1 MFNLNIRLTLHPQK
15 MSDKRIHILDV
26 AEELFAEKGFEG
38 TSVRDIA
45 GQANVNLAMISY
57 YFGSKEKLM
66 TALVDYRAG
75 YTRGILEEVQKDVNL
90 EPFEKIDRLIDLYVE
105 KITSNSKFHCIMTT
119 HLPTLQSEEI
129 KEMMTEIKFR
139 NLETI
144 RKIIAEGQ
152 KKKIFKQVDV
162 ELTVATIMGT
172 ITHFTSSKLLYLKIY
187 KLDKSDDEGYHK
199 KVVPKLKAHL
209 KQLLRAHLD
218 INNQ

>member
-1 MFNLNIRLTLHPQK
+1 
-15 MSDKRIHILDV
+15 MSDKRTHILEV
-26 AEELFAEKGFEG
+26 AEALFAEKGFEG

-75 YTRGILEEVQKDVNL
+75 YTRGILEELQKDENL
-90 EPFEKIDRLIDLYVE
+90 APFDKIDRLIDFYVD
-105 KITSNSKFHCIMTT
+105 KITKNSKFHCIVTT

-129 KEMMTEIKFR
+129 KEMMTDIKFR
-139 NLETI
+139 NLETV

-152 KKKIFKQVDV
+152 KKKMFRQVDV

-172 ITHFTSSKLLYLKIY
+172 ITHFTSSKPLYLKIY
-187 KLDKSDDEGYHK
+187 KLDKTDEEGYHK

-209 KQLLRAHLD
+209 KQLLRGHLELK
-218 INNQ
+218 NL